1 MTSDQ
6 AQAKIY
12 SAIDDLAS
20 QLETDS
26 KALTTF
32 LQAMGKFHKYSFGN
46 TILILT
52 QRPDASRVAGFHTW
66 RSLDRHVK
74 RGAKGIAILAPML
87 MKRSKTNDD
96 DEKLLGFTVAHVF
109 DVADTEGE
117 PLPGFATAKGDPGP
131 ALHKLHHYAN
141 KLGIEVSKTDA
152 MRTASGMSTVGKIL
166 LKADL
171 SPAEEFGTLC
181 HELCHECLHTQEERA
196 TIPKQVLE
204 LEAEA
209 VAFVVSSAVGLD
221 TNSAFSDYIKIWKG
235 NPKLLRGSL
244 DRIQKTASPI
254 LDAIL

>member
-1 MTSDQ
+1 MTSDKCQ
-6 AQAKIY
+6 ATIY
-12 SAIDDLAS
+12 TAIDDLAS
-20 QLETDS
+20 QLENDS
-26 KALTTF
+26 KALTNF

-46 TILILT
+46 TILILS

-74 RGAKGIAILAPML
+74 RGAKGIAILCPML
-87 MKRSKTNDD
+87 HKQG
-96 DEKLLGFTVAHVF
+96 KLGQEEETLFGFTVGHVF

-117 PLPGFATAKGDPGP
+117 PLPGFATAKGDPGS

-141 KLGIEVSKTDA
+141 KLGIEVSKSEA
-152 MRTASGMSTVGKIL
+152 VRTAQGVSTGGKIL

-221 TNSAFSDYIKIWKG
+221 TNSAFSDYIKVWKG

-244 DRIQKTASPI
+244 DRIQKTAAPI